1 MDKLVCHMSN
11 KGAMGLIEDDAVVLL
26 VDVIIVMKDLI
37 EIISSDVNQN
47 TDRKYIYLH
56 KC

>member
-11 KGAMGLIEDDAVVLL
+11 KGAIGLIEDDAVVLR

-37 EIISSDVNQN
+37 EIMSSDVNHT